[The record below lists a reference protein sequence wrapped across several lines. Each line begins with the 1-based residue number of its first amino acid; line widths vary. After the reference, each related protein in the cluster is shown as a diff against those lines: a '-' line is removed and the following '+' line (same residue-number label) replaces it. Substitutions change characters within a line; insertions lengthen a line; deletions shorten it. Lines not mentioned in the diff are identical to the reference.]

1 MDDMNDPRILDLIDA
16 QLQYLRG
23 EGPKPELS
31 DLTDADR
38 DAVAGM
44 LELVEAMADSLPP
57 SPPIDEDPVAI
68 RLGLVGQVSSNGLPA
83 HEVDPVVESA
93 QALAFRFNGA
103 IAVDEATNLPLDGV
117 EWRPVVLCRSLA
129 EIVLVVALDPEGSWP
144 TAADARPLFQES
156 AELSAVAFTSP
167 DATQAVVVTRS
178 ESAGRLIPAKGWEEA
193 TSLRWEPLDI
203 ALGRHLD
210 RSIPRWEDVASL
222 PSGELLEDLES
233 EARSIVESELT
244 RVAKTRPQLGH
255 KRQAR
260 DFVAEIDAARF
271 IAWLDAVRAR
281 RASGEE
287 VASQISE
294 LCRAGNP

>member
-1 MDDMNDPRILDLIDA
+1 MDDMNDPRMLDFVDA

-23 EGPKPELS
+23 EGPKPDLS
-31 DLTDADR
+31 GLTDAAR

-68 RLGLVGQVSSNGLPA
+68 RLGLVDQVSSNGLPA

-103 IAVDEATNLPLDGV
+103 IEVDEATTLPLDGV
-117 EWRPVVLCRSLA
+117 GRPVVLCRSLA
-129 EIVLVVALDPEGSWP
+129 EIVLVVALDLEGSWP

-178 ESAGRLIPAKGWEEA
+178 ESAGRLIPAIGWEEG
-193 TSLRWEPLDI
+193 TSLRWEPLEI

-210 RSIPRWEDVASL
+210 RSMPRWEDVASL
-222 PSGELLEDLES
+222 PSGELLEDLVS
-233 EARSIVESELT
+233 EARSIVGSELT
-244 RVAKTRPQLGH
+244 RVAKTRPRLGH